1 MEKEIVHPR
10 IGLCHLVIEVE
21 IERERYRGTIK
32 HHFALIKSK
41 NMPIYGRPKYGWE
54 VKEMRFG
61 IPNHMQGRSGS
72 LKDHYYILWGNSSDP
87 LNMGILEVLTDSGNQ
102 VSTIQ
107 SIHNKFFD
115 VIKKTEHM
123 NFKKVSKK

>member
-1 MEKEIVHPR
+1 MEKEIIHPR

-21 IERERYRGTIK
+21 IERKNRQYPVT
-32 HHFALIKSK
+32 HHFALVKSK
-41 NMPIYGRPKYGWE
+41 NMPMYGRPKYSWE

-61 IPNHMQGRSGS
+61 IPNHMQGRGS

-115 VIKKTEHM
+115 VIKKTEHI
-123 NFKKVSKK
+123 NFKKVFKK